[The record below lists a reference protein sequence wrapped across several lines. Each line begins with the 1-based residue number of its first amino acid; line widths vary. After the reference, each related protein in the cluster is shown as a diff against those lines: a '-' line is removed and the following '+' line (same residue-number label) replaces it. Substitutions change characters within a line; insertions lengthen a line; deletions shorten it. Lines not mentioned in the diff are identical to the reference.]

1 MKSVALSKVA
11 KIIMGQ
17 SPPSST
23 YNTVGEGLPFFQGK
37 ADFGDLYPTVRMF
50 CNKPQK
56 VAEVGDILIS
66 VRAPVGPTNISPEK
80 SCIGRGLAAIRNSK
94 DLDSRY
100 LLYFLRFYEPELAEV
115 GKGSTFSAIS
125 RSDLERIQVPFPPLP
140 EQKRI
145 AAILAKADRL
155 RRLRRTARDL
165 SDTYL
170 QSVFLEM
177 FGDPVSNP
185 RGWEVRPLRSTA
197 IKFQD
202 GPFGSNLKT
211 EHYTSS
217 GVRVIRLQNVG
228 VGQLIND
235 DKAYISESHFAAI
248 SKHKC
253 VPGDVIVGTLGDPN
267 LRACILPGSIPVALN
282 KADCVQIRVD
292 SEQAT
297 PEFICWL
304 LNVPHTLFLAIG
316 MIHGQTRSRIS
327 MGQLARLEVPI
338 PPLPFQQQ
346 FAHIVHQFERLRAQ
360 QREAQRQAE
369 HLFQTLLHRAFRGE
383 LGDPKGLGNP

>member
-37 ADFGDLYPTVRMF
+37 ADFGDLYPTVRIF

-56 VAEVGDILIS
+56 VAEAGDILIS
-66 VRAPVGPTNISPEK
+66 VRAPVGPTNISSEK
-80 SCIGRGLAAIRNSK
+80 SCIGRGLAAIRSSK
-94 DLDSRY
+94 NLDSRY

-125 RSDLERIQVPFPPLP
+125 RSDLERIQVPFPPFP
-140 EQKRI
+140 EQKHI

-165 SDTYL
+165 SDTHL

-177 FGDPVSNP
+177 FGDLITNP
-185 RGWEVRPLRSTA
+185 LGWKVYSLSALSDSIMYGVTASASMKPIGPRFLRITDIQGGMVKWEDVPYCAISDKEMRENALQSGDIVFARTGATTGKSYLIRDCPKDAVFASYLIRVRPGQKVDPFYLSGYFQSRAYWFQISETA
-197 IKFQD
+197 S
-202 GPFGSNLKT
+202 GSAQP
-211 EHYTSS
+211 
-217 GVRVIRLQNVG
+217 GVNATKLGRLQ
-228 VGQLIND
+228 
-235 DKAYISESHFAAI
+235 
-248 SKHKC
+248 
-253 VPGDVIVGTLGDPN
+253 VPL
-267 LRACILPGSIPVALN
+267 
-282 KADCVQIRVD
+282 
-292 SEQAT
+292 
-297 PEFICWL
+297 
-304 LNVPHTLFLAIG
+304 
-316 MIHGQTRSRIS
+316 
-327 MGQLARLEVPI
+327 
-338 PPLPFQQQ
+338 PPLPLQQQ

-369 HLFQTLLHRAFRGE
+369 HLFQALLHRAFRRE
-383 LGDPKGLGNP
+383 V